1 MKVNLIAY
9 GIAKDIL
16 NGGQTKIELSTE
28 PSIGAIKQELVKKFP
43 DFQKLQSLKFAVN
56 EDYQD
61 DEYVVSEQ
69 DEVVI
74 IPPVSGG

>member
-1 MKVNLIAY
+1 MEIKLIAF
-9 GIAKDIL
+9 GIAKDIM
-16 NGGQTKIELSTE
+16 KSSSLSFSVDT
-28 PSIGAIKQELVKKFP
+28 PASILDLKKALHNEYP
-43 DFQKLQSLKFAVN
+43 DFSKLNSLKFAIN

-61 DEYVVSEQ
+61 DNYLLNEG